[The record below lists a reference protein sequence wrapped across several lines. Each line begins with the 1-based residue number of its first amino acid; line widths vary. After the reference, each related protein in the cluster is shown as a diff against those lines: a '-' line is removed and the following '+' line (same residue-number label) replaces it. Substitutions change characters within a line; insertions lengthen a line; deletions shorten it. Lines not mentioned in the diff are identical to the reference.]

1 MRACKYLIVP
11 WTVIAVYTLSSLLAG
26 AMGFSSFR
34 QLEDEKY
41 RQEKNMEQLQRINS
55 DLKNATDSL
64 LYDKDTLGV
73 YARGLGYGKP
83 GEVYLRI
90 VGLGGLKKTK
100 TEAGELVLAKKPE
113 YIGDTVLKLTALLSG
128 ALLFA
133 VLLFF
138 DVLSIRKNTLK

>member
-11 WTVIAVYTLSSLLAG
+11 WTVIAVYSLSSLLTG
-26 AMGFSSFR
+26 ATGFSSFR
-34 QLEDEKY
+34 QLENEKY
-41 RQEKNMEQLQRINS
+41 RQEKNMERLKLINN

-100 TEAGELVLAKKPE
+100 TEAGELVLAKNPE
-113 YIGDTVLKLTALLSG
+113 YTGDTVLKLAALLSG

-133 VLLFF
+133 ILLFF
-138 DVLSIRKNTLK
+138 DVLSIRKKT

>member
-11 WTVIAVYTLSSLLAG
+11 WTAVAVYALSSLLAG
-26 AMGFSSFR
+26 TMGFSSFR
-34 QLEDEKY
+34 QLENEKY
-41 RQEKNMEQLQRINS
+41 RQEKNMEQLKLINGE
-55 DLKNATDSL
+55 LKNATDSL

-100 TEAGELVLAKKPE
+100 AEAGELVLAKKPE
-113 YIGDTVLKLTALLSG
+113 YIGDTVLKLAALLSG
-128 ALLFA
+128 ALVFA
-133 VLLFF
+133 ILLFF
-138 DVLSIRKNTLK
+138 DVLSIRKNP

>member
-1 MRACKYLIVP
+1 MRAYKYLIVP
-11 WTVIAVYTLSSLLAG
+11 WTAIAVYALSSLLAG

-34 QLEDEKY
+34 QLENEKY
-41 RQEKNMEQLQRINS
+41 RQEKNMEQLKRINGG
-55 DLKNATDSL
+55 LKNTTDSL

-90 VGLGGLKKTK
+90 VGLGGLKKTE

-113 YIGDTVLKLTALLSG
+113 YMSDTVLKLAALLSG
-128 ALLFA
+128 ALVFA
-133 VLLFF
+133 ILLFF
-138 DVLSIRKNTLK
+138 DVLSIRKNP

>member
-11 WTVIAVYTLSSLLAG
+11 WTVIAVYTLSSLLTG

-34 QLEDEKY
+34 QLENEKY
-41 RQEKNMEQLQRINS
+41 RQEKNMERLRLINS

-100 TEAGELVLAKKPE
+100 TEAGELVLAKNPE
-113 YIGDTVLKLTALLSG
+113 YIGDTVLKLAALLSG

-133 VLLFF
+133 ILLFF
-138 DVLSIRKNTLK
+138 DVLSIRKKT

>member
-11 WTVIAVYTLSSLLAG
+11 WTAIAVYALSSLLTG

-34 QLEDEKY
+34 QLENEKY
-41 RQEKNMEQLQRINS
+41 RQEKNMEQLKLINS

-113 YIGDTVLKLTALLSG
+113 YVDDTVLKLTALLSG
-128 ALLFA
+128 ALVFA
-133 VLLFF
+133 ILLFF
-138 DVLSIRKNTLK
+138 DVLSIRKKP